1 MFTIKFLVYQL
12 IFINNQENMVKKKK
26 IIFENILGYTDFFNK
41 IIRGIILKILH
52 YKKLR
57 HLKKY
62 PMLVTFAFDE
72 ISNIISLD
80 GLYEKR
86 ELETFFL
93 WIKSKKIS
101 FKKGFAIDVGA
112 NIGNHTLYFS
122 KFFKKVFSF
131 EANKDIFQVLNL
143 NSRLKSNIKVYN
155 YAASDQNKKGFLDI
169 DISNISG
176 SGLSNNIINF
186 KSNTKCKKLDSLFK
200 NEKKIQLIKI
210 DVEGKELEVLLG
222 AKNILLNNMPIILF
236 EHNLQNFDEKGNSKC
251 ISYLS
256 TMGYKT
262 YATISHIPSVSVKNS
277 FVIKLLK
284 NLISFF
290 FYRMKMVVRIET
302 DISPNFYPFIVAIP
316 EWLEKKLMTSRY

>member
-1 MFTIKFLVYQL
+1 ML
-12 IFINNQENMVKKKK
+12 KKKK

-72 ISNIISLD
+72 ISNIINLD

-86 ELETFFL
+86 ELETFFS

-101 FKKGFAIDVGA
+101 FKKGFAIDVGS

-122 KFFKKVFSF
+122 RFFKTVFGF

-143 NSRLKSNIKVYN
+143 NARLKKNVKVYN
-155 YAASDQNKKGFLDI
+155 YAISDQNKKGFLNV
-169 DISNISG
+169 DISNISA
-176 SGLSNNIINF
+176 SKLSDNIINF
-186 KSNTKCKKLDSLFK
+186 KQNTKCKKLDTLFK
-200 NEKKIQLIKI
+200 NKKNIQLIKI

-222 AKNILLNNMPIILF
+222 AKNILLNNSPIILF
-236 EHNLQNFDEKGNSKC
+236 EHNLLNFDEKGNSKC
-251 ISYLS
+251 ISFLS
-256 TMGYKT
+256 SMGYKT
-262 YATISHIPSVSVKNS
+262 YATISHIPSVSAKNS

-290 FYRMKMVVRIET
+290 VYRMKMVVRIET

-316 EWLEKKLMTSRY
+316 NWLEKKLSIINYREGFSFNNNLLAPDKLLR

>member
-1 MFTIKFLVYQL
+1 MKTVIQK
-12 IFINNQENMVKKKK
+12 NK
-26 IIFENILGYTDFFNK
+26 IIFENIFGYCDFFNK

-52 YKKLR
+52 YKKLSN
-57 HLKKY
+57 LKKY
-62 PMLVTFAFDE
+62 PRLVTFAFDD
-72 ISNIISLD
+72 ISNIVNID

-86 ELETFFL
+86 ELETFFS
-93 WIKSKKIS
+93 WIKASKIS
-101 FKKGFAIDVGA
+101 FRKGSAIDVGA

-122 KFFKKVFSF
+122 KFFKTVFSI

-210 DVEGKELEVLLG
+210 DVEGKELQVLLG
-222 AKNILLNNMPIILF
+222 ARNILFNNRPIILF
-236 EHNLQNFDEKGNSKC
+236 EHNLQNFDKNGNSKC
-251 ISYLS
+251 ISFLS
-256 TMGYKT
+256 SMGYKT
-262 YATISHIPSVSVKNS
+262 YATIGSIPSVSTKNS
-277 FVIKLLK
+277 FFIKLLK
-284 NLISFF
+284 NFISFF
-290 FYRMKMVVRIET
+290 VYRMKMVVKIQT

-316 EWLEKKLMTSRY
+316 DWLGKKLKNSRY